1 LKPVAHERTRKFRK
15 LSHGDAPSSG
25 RERLSY
31 EGAMDGIMDAM
42 LEHRATEVE
51 QKLAETQQ
59 SELEEGE
66 DFFFEVP
73 HHAANRLFAERLKA
87 MGFERSNLI
96 RNDEFDRFY
105 MPEGTDLDVV
115 TQEYSEYFNAG
126 EAPEPTVI
134 PLGFLTPGRS
144 ADDWP
149 PDN

>member
-1 LKPVAHERTRKFRK
+1 MSERDVPDYGEWEEEAKRPGEHAPLK
-15 LSHGDAPSSG
+15 D
-25 RERLSY
+25 
-31 EGAMDGIMDAM
+31 
-42 LEHRATEVE
+42 
-51 QKLAETQQ
+51 
-59 SELEEGE
+59 GE

-73 HHAANRLFAERLKA
+73 HHPANRLFAERLKA

-105 MPEGTDLDVV
+105 MPKGTDLNVM
-115 TQEYSEYFNAG
+115 TLEYAEYFEAG
-126 EAPEPTVI
+126 EAPEPVII

>member
-1 LKPVAHERTRKFRK
+1 MSERDVPDY
-15 LSHGDAPSSG
+15 G
-25 RERLSY
+25 
-31 EGAMDGIMDAM
+31 
-42 LEHRATEVE
+42 
-51 QKLAETQQ
+51 
-59 SELEEGE
+59 ELEKGQHEAYKKACEAVHARIDVMREHALKEEAKRLGEQAPLKDGE

-105 MPEGTDLDVV
+105 MPEGTDLDAVA
-115 TQEYSEYFNAG
+115 QEYSEYFNAG
-126 EAPEPTVI
+126 EAPEPVII
-134 PLGFLTPGRS
+134 PLGFLTPGRF